1 MSTPIASSDIAVEY
15 SSSRLTS
22 TLPRATATV
31 GVLAAAATTGL
42 AAILRAAGVPLSV
55 NGQIPLAAFAQFTFI
70 GAVIGGVLL
79 GLLIRRSTAP
89 RQRFVQIA
97 IGLTA
102 LSCVAPL
109 GFADT
114 AASQFALVGLHLVAA
129 AIVVS
134 VLARYA
140 DGGTRPP
147 TANRESPRCLN
158 T

>member
-1 MSTPIASSDIAVEY
+1 MSTATSSPDTDIEHT
-15 SSSRLTS
+15 SFRLTS

-42 AAILRAAGVPLSV
+42 AAILRAAGVPLAV
-55 NGQIPLAAFAQFTFI
+55 HGKIPLAAFAQFTFI
-70 GAVIGGVLL
+70 GAVIGGVLVA
-79 GLLIRRSTAP
+79 LLIRRSTAP

-114 AASQFALVGLHLVAA
+114 VASRFALVGLHLVAA
-129 AIVVS
+129 AIIVP

-140 DGGTRPP
+140 DRPNP
-147 TANRESPRCLN
+147 TGR
-158 T
+158 

>member
-1 MSTPIASSDIAVEY
+1 MSTTTASSDIAVERT
-15 SSSRLTS
+15 SSRLTS
-22 TLPRATATV
+22 TLPRAAATV
-31 GVLAAAATTGL
+31 GVLAAVATTGV

-70 GAVIGGVLL
+70 GAVMGGVLVA
-79 GLLIRRSTAP
+79 LLLRRSTAP

-109 GFADT
+109 AFADT
-114 AASQFALVGLHLVAA
+114 VASKFALVGLHLVAA
-129 AIVVS
+129 AIIVP

-140 DGGTRPP
+140 DRPTP
-147 TANRESPRCLN
+147 NFH
-158 T
+158 

>member
-1 MSTPIASSDIAVEY
+1 MSTTTASSDIAVERT
-15 SSSRLTS
+15 SSRLTS

-70 GAVIGGVLL
+70 GAIIGGVLL
-79 GLLIRRSTAP
+79 GLLIRHSTAS

-109 GFADT
+109 AFADT
-114 AASQFALVGLHLVAA
+114 VASKFALVGLHLVAA
-129 AIVVS
+129 AITVP

-140 DGGTRPP
+140 DRWNPP
-147 TANRESPRCLN
+147 THR
-158 T
+158 

>member
-1 MSTPIASSDIAVEY
+1 MSTTTASSDIAVERT
-15 SSSRLTS
+15 SSRLTS

-31 GVLAAAATTGL
+31 GVLAAAATTGV

-89 RQRFVQIA
+89 LQRFVQIA

-109 GFADT
+109 TFADT
-114 AASQFALVGLHLVAA
+114 VASKFALVGMHLVAA
-129 AIVVS
+129 AIIVP

-140 DGGTRPP
+140 DWWNPP
-147 TANRESPRCLN
+147 AHR
-158 T
+158 

>member
-1 MSTPIASSDIAVEY
+1 MSTTTASSDIAVEHT
-15 SSSRLTS
+15 SSRLTS
-22 TLPRATATV
+22 TLSRATATV

-70 GAVIGGVLL
+70 GAIIGGVLL
-79 GLLIRRSTAP
+79 GLLIRHRTAS

-109 GFADT
+109 AFADT
-114 AASQFALVGLHLVAA
+114 VASKFALVGLHLVAA
-129 AIVVS
+129 AITVP

-140 DGGTRPP
+140 DRWNPP
-147 TANRESPRCLN
+147 THR
-158 T
+158 